1 MKAAMIELPLIW
13 SFIKGS
19 WKPIL
24 AISAIFLAIGLIHHD
39 GYRRGKRHEQAKYEK
54 ALETAQKQANLAQQ
68 QIDDLTRQMGLIQQ
82 EQGDKIRNIQENAQK
97 MATQPV
103 YNTVCGNADASRLLD
118 DARRAAN
125 AGLASQSDDTPAPAT
140 RLSSQS
146 R

>member
-1 MKAAMIELPLIW
+1 MTELLPVIW

-24 AISAIFLAIGLIHHD
+24 AVSAILLAIGLIHHD

-54 ALETAQKQANLAQQ
+54 ALSTSQKQAGLAQQ
-68 QIDDLTRQMGLIQQ
+68 QIDDLTQKMSLIQQ
-82 EQGDKIRNIQENAQK
+82 SQTDKIRNVQENAQK
-97 MATQPV
+97 TASQPV
-103 YNTVCGNADASRLLD
+103 YTAVCGNADASGLLD

-125 AGLASQSDDTPAPAT
+125 AELASQSNDAAAT
-140 RLSSQS
+140 ASSLPSQS